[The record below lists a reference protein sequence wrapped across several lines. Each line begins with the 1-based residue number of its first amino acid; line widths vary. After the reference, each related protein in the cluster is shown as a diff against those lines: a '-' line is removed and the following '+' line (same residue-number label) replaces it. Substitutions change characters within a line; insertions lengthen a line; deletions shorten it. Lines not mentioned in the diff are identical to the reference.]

1 MLIVIRWESQIYKT
15 PLAASKIKGTHIIV
29 KIGYGRLCLVEDK
42 GNNKI
47 TADKLDIYFITTA
60 NNFDKFSLQYTM
72 NYSR

>member
-47 TADKLDIYFITTA
+47 TELRTI
-60 NNFDKFSLQYTM
+60 LQRESQ
-72 NYSR
+72 NS